1 MRGTHALPHQRP
13 VLQLTLVVGEGGV
26 PTGRGHGQRTTPF
39 GTKCYALSG
48 GRGKIILAR

>member
-26 PTGRGHGQRTTPF
+26 LTGRGHGPRTTPF
-39 GTKCYALSG
+39 GTKCYAFSG
-48 GRGKIILAR
+48 SRGKIFLAQ

>member
-26 PTGRGHGQRTTPF
+26 LTGRGHGPRTTPF
-39 GTKCYALSG
+39 GTKCYALSV
-48 GRGKIILAR
+48 GRVQFFLAQ